1 MPTLTPSESPT
12 TAYATLS
19 DLADYTGIALAS
31 LPDDAQR
38 MLDRASEELD
48 VWTQGRIDTDDDD
61 HVAAALTACCAQV
74 EMWMEMGEDSA
85 WRGPLTSRTVG
96 RVSET
101 FAAGAGG
108 MTSLAPRAHR
118 SLMLAGLLYRG
129 AGIR

>member
-1 MPTLTPSESPT
+1 MPTGTPVTSPT

-61 HVAAALTACCAQV
+61 HVAAALTAACAQV

-85 WRGPLTSRTVG
+85 WRGPLSSRTVG